1 MAPPKTTKFE
11 DEMREAWGYRF
22 KWTKDHQTPEQ
33 YDYLKHSCDTLGEDC
48 AVLLNEMYPAESGT
62 SKSQQ
67 DNHSSNATSRDGA
80 KPENRPSKYRDLY
93 ELFCEHHTEHPKLQK
108 LWEEVNTT
116 PDWVDWDQIAR
127 GQDVLYRYGGA
138 AFTGLTYQ
146 SLVGGTAGAR
156 VAEVLG
162 RTGGF
167 NVNTVFR
174 RMLETTIYFI
184 DVTESVDSLK
194 FGGRGFASCMR
205 VRFLH
210 GTVRHRILQLAAK
223 RPSYFSVEKLGIPIN
238 DLDSIGTIAVNCATI
253 IWQSLPRQGIHMREQ
268 EIRDYVALWRLIAYY
283 MGTPT
288 DFFSTPAK
296 ARAIMESLYLYEY
309 NPSSRSQTHAQN
321 IIIAMSDTAP
331 SYASKPYLEATARW
345 LNGDPLADALGI
357 GQPSRYYTMLA
368 AGQCVLFMIVYY
380 TCRDIHF
387 LDRAQIASF
396 RRNVRD
402 YINNPELGLDHRSAF
417 NFKYLPSSDDTK
429 QKGEGETLAKSN
441 KIVFWTADRKALA
454 VLLILRGN
462 YLFGPFLAE
471 AINTTI
477 RRQNL
482 AHGADKHQT
491 MTRSDV
497 VIIGAGFSGICMAIK
512 LLEAGIRDIVIVE
525 KSAGFGGTW
534 KDNIY
539 PGSCCDSCLVT
550 PVLVFLCTEPSLVQS
565 VSRTERDPYVA
576 QKYGLYKLVRF
587 GSEVTAAEWDSESH
601 EWSVAI
607 QVLAAKEA
615 EFCPRYTIKASFLIA
630 GVGQLNEPFWP
641 KITGQESFQGRV
653 MHSARWDW
661 SYDFAGK
668 RVGIIGNGAT
678 AVQIAPE
685 VAKAASNLTIFQR
698 SPNWL
703 MPRFDAE
710 IPRWK
715 RVLFDHVPA
724 VLSRVRGEIMNAR
737 EAYYEAVNHAD
748 SSDSSTMTE
757 ICKQHMQ
764 TQLPSRPDLWEKLTP
779 NYPPGCK
786 RILLSDDYYPTLRLS
801 HVTLETRQ
809 IDRMTATGV
818 VVKEGLEEK
827 MIDLDLVIFATGF
840 QAKDFMH
847 GIHVQGVGGQTLS
860 SKWANGAS
868 ALYGVT
874 VDTLPNFGMLYGPN
888 TNLGH
893 NSIILMIE
901 AQARYLVPLVT
912 RVVKSRA
919 RGGKLSLMP
928 RALRVQEWN
937 KDLQNSLGSST
948 FADPRCSSWYKTDS
962 GVVTN
967 NWSGTVVEYQK
978 LLSKVDWSDYE
989 LGGDGGE
996 NLPTGKEYIGRVM
1009 EETIFSTQQFVSVTV
1024 LAALTGAVS
1033 VYLHRRG
1040 HLLKHIL

>member
-1 MAPPKTTKFE
+1 MTSPKATKYE

-22 KWTKDHQTPEQ
+22 KWTKDHQTPDQ
-33 YDYLKHSCDTLGEDC
+33 YDHLKQSCDTLGEEC
-48 AVLLNEMYPAESGT
+48 AVLLNEMYPPERGT
-62 SKSQQ
+62 PKRQQ
-67 DNHSSNATSRDGA
+67 DNEGPNTTSHDGA
-80 KPENRPSKYRDLY
+80 KPQHQAPKWRDLFH
-93 ELFCEHHTEHPKLQK
+93 LFCEHHTEHPKLQQ
-108 LWEEVNTT
+108 LWDEVNTT
-116 PDWVDWDQIAR
+116 PEWVDWDQIAR

-174 RMLETTIYFI
+174 RMLETTIYFV

-268 EIRDYVALWRLIAYY
+268 EIVDYVALWRLIAYY

-288 DFFSTPAK
+288 DFFSSPAK

-357 GQPSRYYTMLA
+357 GKPSRYYTILA
-368 AGQCVLFMIVYY
+368 AGQCLLFMIVYY
-380 TCRDIHF
+380 TCRDIPF
-387 LDRAQIASF
+387 LDRAQIAAF

-417 NFKYLPSSDDTK
+417 NFKYLPNSDESK
-429 QKGEGETLAKSN
+429 QKAEDRTLAKT
-441 KIVFWTADRKALA
+441 KKMVFWTADHKALA
-454 VLLILRGN
+454 TLLILVGAFVTASWVIFKVAR
-462 YLFGPFLAE
+462 FGDVAATVGSFIPP
-471 AINTTI
+471 
-477 RRQNL
+477 RRVPTNPL
-482 AHGADKHQT
+482 
-491 MTRSDV
+491 
-497 VIIGAGFSGICMAIK
+497 
-512 LLEAGIRDIVIVE
+512 
-525 KSAGFGGTW
+525 
-534 KDNIY
+534 
-539 PGSCCDSCLVT
+539 
-550 PVLVFLCTEPSLVQS
+550 VLVLSHLYSYSFAQNPHW
-565 VSRTERDPYVA
+565 SRAYPEQQEILSYIQDVA
-576 QKYGLYKLVRF
+576 QKYGLYKFVRF
-587 GSEVTAAEWDSESH
+587 SSEVTAAEWDPKSH
-601 EWSVAI
+601 EWNVAI
-607 QVLAAKEA
+607 QVLAGKEA
-615 EFCPRYTIKASFLIA
+615 EFCARYTIKTSFLIA

-641 KITGQESFQGRV
+641 SITGQESFQGKV

-661 SYDFAGK
+661 SYDFTGK

-685 VAKAASNLTIFQR
+685 VAKVASHLTVFQR

-715 RVLFDHVPA
+715 RILFERLPA
-724 VLSRVRGEIMNAR
+724 VLSRVRAEIMNAR

-748 SSDSSTMTE
+748 SSDSSAMTAA
-757 ICKQHMQ
+757 CKQHMQ
-764 TQLPSRPDLWEKLTP
+764 TQLPCRQDLWEKLTP

-801 HVTLETRQ
+801 HVTLETRH
-809 IDRMTATGV
+809 IDRMTTTGV
-818 VVKEGLEEK
+818 IVKEGSEEK
-827 MIDLDLVIFATGF
+827 DIDLDLVIFATGF
-840 QAKDFMH
+840 QARDFLH
-847 GIHVQGVGGQTLS
+847 GIHVQGAGGQTLR

-874 VDTLPNFGMLYGPN
+874 VDDLPNFGMLYGPN

-919 RGGKLSLMP
+919 RGRKLSVMP
-928 RALRVQEWN
+928 KALRVQEWN
-937 KDLQNSLGSST
+937 KDLQSSLGSST
-948 FADPRCSSWYKTDS
+948 FADPRCNSWYKTDG

-978 LLSKVDWSDYE
+978 LLSKVEWSDYE
-989 LGGDGGE
+989 LEGDGVE
-996 NLPTGKEYIGRVM
+996 SLPTGKEHIGRVV
-1009 EETIFSTQQFVSVTV
+1009 EETLFSNRQLVSVTA

-1033 VYLHRRG
+1033 FFVHRRDSF
-1040 HLLKHIL
+1040 LKYIL

>member
-1 MAPPKTTKFE
+1 MTPPEAIKSE

-22 KWTKDHQTPEQ
+22 KWTKDHQAPEQ
-33 YDYLKHSCDTLGEDC
+33 YEHLKHSCDKLGEDC
-48 AVLLNEMYPAESGT
+48 AVLLNEMYPPERGTTKSEQDKQVSNGT
-62 SKSQQ
+62 SQQ
-67 DNHSSNATSRDGA
+67 GV
-80 KPENRPSKYRDLY
+80 KPENKAPKWRDLY
-93 ELFCEHHTEHPKLQK
+93 ELFCEHHTEHPKLQQ
-108 LWEEVNTT
+108 LWEEVTTT
-116 PDWVDWDQIAR
+116 PEWVDWDQIAR

-167 NVNTVFR
+167 NVETVFR

-223 RPSYFSVEKLGIPIN
+223 RPSYYSVEKLGVPIN

-268 EIRDYVALWRLIAYY
+268 EMIDYVALWRLIAYY

-288 DFFSTPAK
+288 DIFSSPAK

-309 NPSSRSQTHAQN
+309 NPSSRSKTHAQN
-321 IIIAMSDTAP
+321 IILSMGDTAP

-357 GQPSRYYTMLA
+357 GRPSRYYTMLA
-368 AGQCVLFMIVYY
+368 AGQCVLFMIIYY
-380 TCRDIHF
+380 TCRNIPI

-402 YINNPELGLDHRSAF
+402 YITNPELGLDYRSAF
-417 NFKYLPSSDDTK
+417 NFKYLPNSDESK
-429 QKGEGETLAKSN
+429 PQGKGRTLAKTN
-441 KIVFWTADRKALA
+441 KTDVAATVGSFIPTQRGLTNPMALVLSHLYSYSFAQNPHWSKAYPEQKE
-454 VLLILRGN
+454 ILS
-462 YLFGPFLAE
+462 Y
-471 AINTTI
+471 I
-477 RRQNL
+477 Q
-482 AHGADKHQT
+482 D
-491 MTRSDV
+491 
-497 VIIGAGFSGICMAIK
+497 
-512 LLEAGIRDIVIVE
+512 
-525 KSAGFGGTW
+525 
-534 KDNIY
+534 
-539 PGSCCDSCLVT
+539 
-550 PVLVFLCTEPSLVQS
+550 
-565 VSRTERDPYVA
+565 VA
-576 QKYGLYKLVRF
+576 QKYGLYKFVRF
-587 GSEVTAAEWDSESH
+587 SSEVTAAEWDSKEN
-601 EWSVAI
+601 EWNVGI
-607 QVLAAKEA
+607 QVLAGKEA
-615 EFCPRYTIKASFLIA
+615 EFCARYTIKTNFLIA

-641 KITGQESFQGRV
+641 NITGQESFQGKA

-685 VAKAASNLTIFQR
+685 VAKVASHLSIFQR
-698 SPNWL
+698 SPNWI
-703 MPRFDAE
+703 MPRLDTK

-715 RVLFDHVPA
+715 RMLFDHVPV
-724 VLSRVRGEIMNAR
+724 VLGRVRAEIMNAR
-737 EAYYEAVNHAD
+737 ESYYQAVNHAD
-748 SSDSSTMTE
+748 SPDSSAMTAV
-757 ICKQHMQ
+757 CKQHMQ
-764 TQLPSRPDLWEKLTP
+764 THLPDRPDLWEKLTP

-786 RILLSDDYYPTLRLS
+786 RVLLSDNYYPTLRLPD
-801 HVTLETRQ
+801 VTLETRH
-809 IDRMTATGV
+809 IDRITATSV
-818 VVKEGLEEK
+818 VVREGTQERE
-827 MIDLDLVIFATGF
+827 IDLDLIIFATGF
-840 QAKDFMH
+840 QAKDFLH
-847 GIHVQGVGGQTLS
+847 GINVQGVGDQTLS

-901 AQARYLVPLVT
+901 AQARYLVSMVA
-912 RVVKSRA
+912 RVLKSRA
-919 RGGKLSLMP
+919 QGGKLSVMP
-928 RALRVQEWN
+928 KASRVQEWN
-937 KDLQNSLGSST
+937 KDLQSSLGSST

-967 NWSGTVVEYQK
+967 NWSGTVVEYQE
-978 LLSKVDWSDYE
+978 LLSRVEWSDYE
-989 LGGDGGE
+989 LEGDGME
-996 NLPTGKEYIGRVM
+996 NLPTGKEHIGRVV
-1009 EETIFSTQQFVSVTV
+1009 EETLFSTWQLVSVTV
-1024 LAALTGAVS
+1024 LAAFTAAS
-1033 VYLHRRG
+1033 VYHHRRG
-1040 HLLKHIL
+1040 SLLKHIL

>member
-1 MAPPKTTKFE
+1 MTPPEATKHE

-22 KWTKDHQTPEQ
+22 KWTRDHQTPEQ

-48 AVLLNEMYPAESGT
+48 AVLLNEMYQPAR
-62 SKSQQ
+62 KSQQ
-67 DNHSSNATSRDGA
+67 DKQGSNDTSRVGA
-80 KPENRPSKYRDLY
+80 KPEERVPKWRDLY
-93 ELFCEHHTEHPKLQK
+93 ELFLEHHTEHPKLQE
-108 LWEEVNTT
+108 LWDKVNTT

-167 NVNTVFR
+167 NVDTVFR
-174 RMLETTIYFI
+174 RMLETTIYFV

-268 EIRDYVALWRLIAYY
+268 EIVDYVALWRLIAYY

-288 DFFSTPAK
+288 DFFSSPAK

-309 NPSSRSQTHAQN
+309 NPSSRSQTHTQN

-345 LNGDPLADALGI
+345 LNGNPLADALGI
-357 GQPSRYYTMLA
+357 GRPSRYYTVLA
-368 AGQCVLFMIVYY
+368 AGQCLLFMIVYY
-380 TCRDIHF
+380 TCRDIPV
-387 LDRAQIASF
+387 LDRAQIAAF

-417 NFKYLPSSDDTK
+417 NFKYLPNSEESK
-429 QKGEGETLAKSN
+429 QQDKGRSLVKTN
-441 KIVFWTADRKALA
+441 KIVFWTAD
-454 VLLILRGN
+454 LLSHLYSYSFAQNPHWSRAYPEQKEILS
-462 YLFGPFLAE
+462 Y
-471 AINTTI
+471 I
-477 RRQNL
+477 Q
-482 AHGADKHQT
+482 D
-491 MTRSDV
+491 
-497 VIIGAGFSGICMAIK
+497 
-512 LLEAGIRDIVIVE
+512 
-525 KSAGFGGTW
+525 
-534 KDNIY
+534 
-539 PGSCCDSCLVT
+539 
-550 PVLVFLCTEPSLVQS
+550 
-565 VSRTERDPYVA
+565 VA
-576 QKYGLYKLVRF
+576 QKYGLYKFVRF
-587 GSEVTAAEWDSESH
+587 GSEVTAAEWNSKAN
-601 EWSVAI
+601 EWNVGI
-607 QVLAAKEA
+607 QVLAGKEA
-615 EFCPRYTIKASFLIA
+615 EFCARYTIKTNFLIA

-641 KITGQESFQGRV
+641 KVSGQESFQGKV

-661 SYDFAGK
+661 SYDLAGK

-685 VAKAASNLTIFQR
+685 VAKVASHLTIFQR

-715 RVLFDHVPA
+715 RILFDHVPA
-724 VLSRVRGEIMNAR
+724 VLSRVRAEIMNAR
-737 EAYYEAVNHAD
+737 ESYYQAVNHAD
-748 SSDSSTMTE
+748 SSDSSTMTAV
-757 ICKQHMQ
+757 CKQHMQ
-764 TQLPSRPDLWEKLTP
+764 TQLPNRPDLRAKLTP

-786 RILLSDDYYPTLRLS
+786 RILLSDDYYPTLRLP
-801 HVTLETRQ
+801 HVTLETGH
-809 IDRMTATGV
+809 IDSMTATSVIVADGSQ
-818 VVKEGLEEK
+818 EK
-827 MIDLDLVIFATGF
+827 TIDLDLVIFATGF
-840 QAKDFMH
+840 QAKDFLH
-847 GIHVQGVGGQTLS
+847 GIQVQGVDGQHLR

-874 VDTLPNFGMLYGPN
+874 VDDLPNFGMLYGPN

-912 RVVKSRA
+912 RVLKSRA
-919 RGGKLSLMP
+919 RGGKLSVMP
-928 RALRVQEWN
+928 KAARVQEWN
-937 KDLQNSLGSST
+937 KDLQSSLGSST
-948 FADPRCSSWYKTDS
+948 FADPRCSSWYKTDN

-967 NWSGTVVEYQK
+967 NWSGTVVEYQE

-989 LGGDGGE
+989 LEGDGME
-996 NLPTGKEYIGRVM
+996 NLPTGREHIGRVV
-1009 EETIFSTQQFVSVTV
+1009 EETLFSKRQIVSVTA
-1024 LAALTGAVS
+1024 LAALAAAVS
-1033 VYLHRRG
+1033 VYHHRRG
-1040 HLLKHIL
+1040 SLLKHIL

>member
-1 MAPPKTTKFE
+1 MTPSKATNSD

-33 YDYLKHSCDTLGEDC
+33 YDHLKHSCDTLGEEC
-48 AVLLNEMYPAESGT
+48 AVLLNEMYPPEPKS
-62 SKSQQ
+62 SQQ
-67 DNHSSNATSRDGA
+67 DKQTSNTTSPDGA
-80 KPENRPSKYRDLY
+80 KPGNKAPKWRDLY
-93 ELFCEHHTEHPKLQK
+93 ELFLEHHTEHPKLQQ
-108 LWEEVNTT
+108 LWEEINTT
-116 PDWVDWDQIAR
+116 PEWVDWDQIAR

-167 NVNTVFR
+167 NVDTVFR
-174 RMLETTIYFI
+174 RMLETTIYFV

-194 FGGRGFASCMR
+194 FGGRGFASCMK

-268 EIRDYVALWRLIAYY
+268 EMIDYVALWRLIAYY

-288 DFFSTPAK
+288 DFFSSPAK

-357 GQPSRYYTMLA
+357 GRPSKYYTVLA
-368 AGQCVLFMIVYY
+368 AGQCMLFMMVYY
-380 TCRDIHF
+380 TCRDIPF
-387 LDRAQIASF
+387 LDRAQIAAF

-417 NFKYLPSSDDTK
+417 NFKYLPTSGESK
-429 QKGEGETLAKSN
+429 EKAKGRSLAKT
-441 KIVFWTADRKALA
+441 KKMVFWTADRKYPS
-454 VLLILRGN
+454 G
-462 YLFGPFLAE
+462 
-471 AINTTI
+471 T
-477 RRQNL
+477 
-482 AHGADKHQT
+482 DKHYA
-491 MTRSDV
+491 MIRSDV

-539 PGSCCDSCLVT
+539 PGCCCDILSHLYSYSFAQN
-550 PVLVFLCTEPSLVQS
+550 PHW
-565 VSRTERDPYVA
+565 SRAYPEQKEILSYIQDVA
-576 QKYGLYKLVRF
+576 QKYGLYKFVRF
-587 GSEVTAAEWDSESH
+587 SSEVTAAEWDSDSH
-601 EWSVAI
+601 EWNVGVN
-607 QVLAAKEA
+607 VLAGKEA
-615 EFCPRYTIKASFLIA
+615 EFCPKYTIKTNFLIA

-641 KITGQESFQGRV
+641 KITGQESFQGKV

-685 VAKAASNLTIFQR
+685 VAKVASHLTIFQR

-715 RVLFDHVPA
+715 RILFDHVPA
-724 VLSRVRGEIMNAR
+724 ILSRVRAEIMNAR
-737 EAYYEAVNHAD
+737 ESYYQAVNHAD
-748 SSDSSTMTE
+748 SSDSSTMTAT
-757 ICKQHMQ
+757 CKQHMQ
-764 TQLPSRPDLWEKLTP
+764 TQLPDRPDLWEKLTP

-786 RILLSDDYYPTLRLS
+786 RILLSDDYYPTLRLP
-801 HVTLETRQ
+801 HVTLETQ
-809 IDRMTATGV
+809 HIDRMTDSGV
-818 VVKEGLEEK
+818 IVRDGSQEK
-827 MIDLDLVIFATGF
+827 DIDLDLVIFATGF
-840 QAKDFMH
+840 QAKDFLH
-847 GIHVQGVGGQTLS
+847 GIHVQGAGGQTLKF
-860 SKWANGAS
+860 KWANGAS

-901 AQARYLVPLVT
+901 AQARYLVPLVS
-912 RVVKSRA
+912 RVLKSRG
-919 RGGKLSLMP
+919 RGGKLSVVP
-928 RALRVQEWN
+928 KALRVQEWN
-937 KDLQNSLGSST
+937 KDLQSNLGSST
-948 FADPRCSSWYKTDS
+948 FADARCNSWYKTDS
-962 GVVTN
+962 GLVTN
-967 NWSGTVVEYQK
+967 NWSGTVVEYQE

-989 LGGDGGE
+989 LEGE
-996 NLPTGKEYIGRVM
+996 EAQNLPAGKERIGRVV
-1009 EETIFSTQQFVSVTV
+1009 EETLFSTGQLVSVTALAG
-1024 LAALTGAVS
+1024 LAAAVS
-1033 VYLHRRG
+1033 VYHRRQG
-1040 HLLKHIL
+1040 SWLKQFL